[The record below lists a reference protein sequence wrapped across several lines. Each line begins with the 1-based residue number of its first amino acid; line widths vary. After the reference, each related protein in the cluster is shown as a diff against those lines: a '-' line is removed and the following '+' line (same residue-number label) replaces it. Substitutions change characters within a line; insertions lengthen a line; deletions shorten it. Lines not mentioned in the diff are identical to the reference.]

1 LLCARGAKENKKSF
15 LCALRVS
22 VVKKVFYRFQMTIET
37 NWLIG
42 LHIPA
47 ALIPSS
53 VLWCCNILFVVI
65 LLFAA
70 MKVEFRQL
78 LDNKPSQH
86 VYFGA
91 MVFLLMLWGIKA
103 GVSPGLGFHH
113 LGATLF
119 TLMFGWPLALFGLST
134 IMLATVLMQHN
145 ELISLGINGCL
156 SIITPVVTSYAILRF
171 SQRFLP
177 DNFFIYI
184 FIAAFFAAGVA
195 VAASRFLSIIL
206 LALVN
211 AYPAAKLIE
220 ESLVYTP
227 LFMFPE
233 MFVTGMLISIF
244 VVYRPDW
251 VITFDDER
259 YIIGK

>member
-1 LLCARGAKENKKSF
+1 MQIDTS
-15 LCALRVS
+15 
-22 VVKKVFYRFQMTIET
+22 
-37 NWLIG
+37 WLIG

-47 ALIPSS
+47 ELLPSP
-53 VLWCCNILFVVI
+53 VLWIANILFAGA
-65 LLFAA
+65 LLFAV
-70 MKVEFRQL
+70 KEVEFKKL
-78 LDNKPSQH
+78 LNNQPNQH

-91 MVFLLMLWGIKA
+91 MVLLLLMWGIKA

-119 TLMFGWPLALFGLST
+119 TLMFGWPLALFGLSL
-134 IMLATVLMQHN
+134 MLFISMLMQHN
-145 ELISLGINGCL
+145 EWLSLGVNGCL
-156 SIITPVVTSYAILRF
+156 SIVVPVISSYMILKLT
-171 SQRFLP
+171 QRYLP

-184 FIAAFFAAGVA
+184 FVIAFFGAGAA
-195 VAASRFLSIIL
+195 VALSRFSAIIL
-206 LALVN
+206 LSLVN
-211 AYPAAKLIE
+211 AYPDTKLVD
-220 ESLVYTP
+220 ESLMYTP

-244 VVYRPDW
+244 VVYKPDW

>member
-1 LLCARGAKENKKSF
+1 
-15 LCALRVS
+15 
-22 VVKKVFYRFQMTIET
+22 MTIET

-47 ALIPSS
+47 GLLPPA
-53 VLWCCNILFVVI
+53 VLWGDNILFLVMLFYAAKKTPVRN
-65 LLFAA
+65 LLA
-70 MKVEFRQL
+70 
-78 LDNKPSQH
+78 NKPSQH

-91 MVFLLMLWGIKA
+91 MVILLLLWGIKA

-119 TLMFGWPLALFGLST
+119 TLMFGWPLAIFGLTT
-134 IMLATVLMQHN
+134 IMFASVVMQHD
-145 ELISLGINGCL
+145 ELISLGVNGCL
-156 SIITPVVTSYAILRF
+156 SIVVPVLSSYAVLKLT
-171 SQRFLP
+171 QKYLA

-184 FIAAFFAAGVA
+184 FVVAFFGAGVA
-195 VAASRFLSIIL
+195 VAASRLSSIL
-206 LALVN
+206 LLSVVA
-211 AYPAAKLIE
+211 AYPDAKLIE
-220 ESLVYTP
+220 ESLQYLP

-233 MFVTGMLISIF
+233 AFITGMLISVF
-244 VVYRPDW
+244 VVYKPEW

>member
-1 LLCARGAKENKKSF
+1 
-15 LCALRVS
+15 
-22 VVKKVFYRFQMTIET
+22 MTIET

-47 ALIPSS
+47 GLLSPA
-53 VLWCCNILFVVI
+53 VLWGANILFLVMLFYAAKNTPVRN
-65 LLFAA
+65 LLA
-70 MKVEFRQL
+70 
-78 LDNKPSQH
+78 NKPSQH

-91 MVFLLMLWGIKA
+91 MVILLLLWGIKA

-119 TLMFGWPLALFGLST
+119 TLMFGWPLAIFGLTT
-134 IMLATVLMQHN
+134 IMFASVVMQHD
-145 ELISLGINGCL
+145 ELISLGVNGCL
-156 SIITPVVTSYAILRF
+156 SIVVPVLSSYAVLKLT
-171 SQRFLP
+171 QKYLA

-184 FIAAFFAAGVA
+184 FVVAFFGTGVA
-195 VAASRFLSIIL
+195 VAASRLSSIL
-206 LALVN
+206 LLSVVA
-211 AYPAAKLIE
+211 AYPDAKLIE
-220 ESLVYTP
+220 ESLQYLP

-233 MFVTGMLISIF
+233 AFITGMLISVF
-244 VVYRPDW
+244 VVYKPEW